1 MTVSFLNNVRSK
13 WRTAAVWMGHV
24 GASTASSSSGN
35 TLVWDRLVQEMFVT
49 ATHTVAYGQLTAIAT
64 F

>member
-1 MTVSFLNNVRSK
+1 LGMTVSFLNNVRSK

-35 TLVWDRLVQEMFVT
+35 TLVWDVSTIIKLSIVKKI
-49 ATHTVAYGQLTAIAT
+49 G
-64 F
+64 